1 MGIRITIET
10 IKKVIIM
17 RDEYD
22 FSNGKRN
29 PYADKLKKQITI
41 RLNVGTIEFF
51 KRQAAET
58 GISYQN
64 LINMYLTD
72 CAVHEKNWNIPSNNG
87 V

>member
-1 MGIRITIET
+1 
-10 IKKVIIM
+10 M

-41 RLNVGTIEFF
+41 RLNASTIEYF
-51 KRQAAET
+51 KQQAEET

-72 CAVHEKNWNIPSNNG
+72 CAVHKKKLEYTIK
-87 V
+87 